1 MTTVS
6 FTRDMVMDVEACRA
20 LHDTMTDKINA
31 MHDELNAMHKFLN
44 SNLRSNWVGG
54 AAFEYFGTYDRIFPA
69 IKGQLALLEGMNKKY
84 LEEIVAWEMMASQL
98 EP

>member
-1 MTTVS
+1 MTTVT
-6 FTRDMVMDVEACRA
+6 FTRDMVMDVDACRN
-20 LHDTMTDKINA
+20 LHDTMTNKIAAIHEEMNSF
-31 MHDELNAMHKFLN
+31 HKFLN

-54 AAFEYFGTYDRIFPA
+54 AAFEFYGVYDRMIPA
-69 IKGQLALLEGMNKKY
+69 INSQLDLLEEINTKY